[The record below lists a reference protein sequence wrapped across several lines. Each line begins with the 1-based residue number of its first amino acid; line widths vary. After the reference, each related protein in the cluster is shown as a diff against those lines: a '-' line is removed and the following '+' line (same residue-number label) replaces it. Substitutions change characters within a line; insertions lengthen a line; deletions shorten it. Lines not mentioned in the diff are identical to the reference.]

1 MNAFFLHLLSTETD
15 DDELDEDYCPSAS
28 SKAQRKKK
36 KKQSRSSRMLST
48 SSVRSAKRVRLADVV
63 AGVIPRP
70 PTLMDSCGEEYD
82 SPTVSA
88 SKTLESR
95 YSFFFLVVCSV
106 LVRSRLF
113 ASSNAPCEISLCR
126 CFSS

>member
-1 MNAFFLHLLSTETD
+1 MNAFFLHLLSTVT
-15 DDELDEDYCPSAS
+15 DDELDANYCPSAS
-28 SKAQRKKK
+28 SKSQRKQ
-36 KKQSRSSRMLST
+36 KKQSPSSRMLST

-82 SPTVSA
+82 PPTVSA

-95 YSFFFLVVCSV
+95 YSFLLLVVCTV

-113 ASSNAPCEISLCR
+113 ASCDAPFEIFLCR
-126 CFSS
+126 CFSR

>member
-1 MNAFFLHLLSTETD
+1 MNAFFLHLLSTVT
-15 DDELDEDYCPSAS
+15 DDELDADYCPSAS
-28 SKAQRKKK
+28 SKSQRKQ

-48 SSVRSAKRVRLADVV
+48 SSVRSVKRVRLADVV
-63 AGVIPRP
+63 AGVIPRH

-82 SPTVSA
+82 PPTVSA

-95 YSFFFLVVCSV
+95 YSFLLPVVCTV

-113 ASSNAPCEISLCR
+113 ASCVAPFEISPCR
-126 CFSS
+126 CFSR

>member
-1 MNAFFLHLLSTETD
+1 MNAFFLHLLSTVTY
-15 DDELDEDYCPSAS
+15 DELDADYCPSAS
-28 SKAQRKKK
+28 SKSQRKQ

-48 SSVRSAKRVRLADVV
+48 SSVRSANRVRLADVV

-82 SPTVSA
+82 PPTVSA

-95 YSFFFLVVCSV
+95 YSFLLLVVCNV
-106 LVRSRLF
+106 LVRSRLL
-113 ASSNAPCEISLCR
+113 ASFDAPFEMSLCR
-126 CFSS
+126 CFSR

>member
-1 MNAFFLHLLSTETD
+1 MNAFFLHLLSTVT
-15 DDELDEDYCPSAS
+15 DDELDADYCPSAS
-28 SKAQRKKK
+28 SKSQRKQ

-48 SSVRSAKRVRLADVV
+48 SSVRSAKRVQDVV

-82 SPTVSA
+82 PPTVSA

-95 YSFFFLVVCSV
+95 YSFLLLVVCTV

-113 ASSNAPCEISLCR
+113 ASCDAPFEIFLCR
-126 CFSS
+126 CFSR

>member
-1 MNAFFLHLLSTETD
+1 MNAFFLHLLSTGT
-15 DDELDEDYCPSAS
+15 DDELDADYCPSAS
-28 SKAQRKKK
+28 SKSQRKQ
-36 KKQSRSSRMLST
+36 KKQSRSSRILST

-82 SPTVSA
+82 PPTVSA

-95 YSFFFLVVCSV
+95 YSFLLLVVCTV

-113 ASSNAPCEISLCR
+113 ASFDAPFEIFLCR
-126 CFSS
+126 CFSR